1 MTDNKDIEPIIRNQI
16 AIVNMLGFIIK
27 ELKGQSPTL
36 KVKLNDKEYVLTTPD
51 VEAIS
56 FQEEV

>member
-1 MTDNKDIEPIIRNQI
+1 MDNKDSEFIIRNQI
-16 AIVNMLGFIIK
+16 AIVNMLGFIIR

-36 KVKLNDKEYVLTTPD
+36 KVKLNDEEYALAAPD
-51 VEAIS
+51 ADAIS

>member
-1 MTDNKDIEPIIRNQI
+1 MIDNKDVEAMIRNQI

-36 KVKLNDKEYVLTTPD
+36 RVKLNDKECALTIPD